1 MTAKNIKGGK
11 VLEIVTQL
19 EFLDEEKIKKELKRK
34 IIKDYAYILHDK
46 DIIDLEDKNLVSEEA
61 FKRLLID
68 EKEGKVSDIWEDVKG
83 EQRVKGIYKEQYIK
97 NVLDHP
103 EKKAH
108 WHILLYLPDNYTY
121 VNEAAKWFG
130 VPENFIRV
138 KRTGRGGKL
147 RNTLLDCVEYMTH
160 EDLKQQ
166 ELGKHRYQDEEIKA
180 SFNFRA
186 EMIEREEEKRK
197 YGRNI
202 SDRERLQLD
211 VLYNGLTLKQAREK
225 DPYNY
230 NKDLNILKRNRGD
243 YLSNQ
248 TPPAFRLNLYICGK
262 GGVGK
267 DLMAEALAR
276 SMYPQFLADDEIFF
290 NVGAS
295 GAEFEG
301 YDGQPVLIWS
311 DARAGELVQRWGREN
326 LLAGILDPFPTVTK
340 RQNIKYSSVSLMNSI
355 NIFTGADKW
364 VTFLNGLVGEYKD
377 KNGRLYES
385 ENKAQ
390 SYRRFPLIIPVYQDQ
405 FNILLNQGFLY
416 DNKSW
421 EQYNCYQ
428 NIRGSFAMLADKLS
442 SMPEIKETKTKAL
455 VEPVREQTEKLY
467 NKGIGS
473 VENDDEIDLS
483 MFDNYGEIIEQSE
496 FERGLAALNEEEL
509 FNLLGDKKNEYSKM
523 PFEDST
529 LDDIKAIE
537 REIFKRQRG

>member
-1 MTAKNIKGGK
+1 MATKNIKGGK

-68 EKEGKVSDIWEDVKG
+68 EKKGKVSDIWENVNGERKVKS
-83 EQRVKGIYKEQYIK
+83 IYKEQYIK
-97 NVLDHP
+97 NVLDDP

-130 VPENFIRV
+130 VPENFVRV

-180 SFNFRA
+180 SFDFRSELSA
-186 EMIEREEEKRK
+186 RTEEKRK
-197 YGRNI
+197 YGK
-202 SDRERLQLD
+202 SLTDRERLQLD
-211 VLYNGLTLKQAREK
+211 VLYNGLTLKQAMNK
-225 DPYNY
+225 DSYNY
-230 NKDLNILKRNRGD
+230 NKDMNILKRNRGE

-248 TPPAFRLNLYICGK
+248 TPPPFRLNLYICGK

-276 SMYPQFLADDEIFF
+276 SMYPQFLADDEIYFK
-290 NVGAS
+290 VGAK
-295 GAEFEG
+295 GAEFEY

-311 DARAGELVQRWGREN
+311 DVRAGELVQRWGREN
-326 LLAGILDPFPTVTK
+326 LLAGILDPFPTVAK
-340 RQNIKYSSVSLMNSI
+340 RQNVKYSSVSLINSI
-355 NIFTGADKW
+355 NIFTGADSW
-364 VTFLNGLVGEYKD
+364 EDFLNGLVGEYKD

-390 SYRRFPLIIPVYQDQ
+390 SYRRFPLVIPVYQSEFD
-405 FNILLNQGFLY
+405 IMLNKGFLD

-428 NIRGSFAMLADKLS
+428 NIRGSFSLLAKRLS
-442 SMPEIKETKTKAL
+442 SMPEIREKKVQAL
-455 VEPVREQTEKLY
+455 VEPVKEQTEKIY
-467 NKGIGS
+467 AKGVGS
-473 VENDDEIDLS
+473 INNDEEIDLS
-483 MFDNYGEIIEQSE
+483 VFDNYGVIEKSD
-496 FERGLAALNEEEL
+496 FERELATLNVNEL
-509 FNLLGDKKNEYSKM
+509 GTLFGEKKDEYSKC
-523 PFEDST
+523 PF
-529 LDDIKAIE
+529 DDNVLNQIKAIE
-537 REIFKRQRG
+537 REIYKRQRG

>member
-1 MTAKNIKGGK
+1 MGK
-11 VLEIVTQL
+11 SITGRCFEVVTQITATT
-19 EFLDEEKIKKELKRK
+19 EKEKKDRIKKAIDILKKYKSIERYS
-34 IIKDYAYILHDK
+34 IVIHDK
-46 DIIDLEDKNLVSEEA
+46 DYLTKDEIIEEYYSDKETLTKEDKMAITKAWAEKKYKRPTHIHIVFETPRNA
-61 FKRLLID
+61 FKP
-68 EKEGKVSDIWEDVKG
+68 E
-83 EQRVKGIYKEQYIK
+83 
-97 NVLDHP
+97 NVG
-103 EKKAH
+103 
-108 WHILLYLPDNYTY
+108 
-121 VNEAAKWFG
+121 KWFG
-130 VPENFIRV
+130 VAPNFVRI
-138 KRTGRGGKL
+138 KKGYGA
-147 RNTLLDCVEYMTH
+147 LLDATQYLTH
-160 EDLKQQ
+160 EDDKQQ
-166 ELGKHRYQDEEIKA
+166 DLGKYRYPDNEII
-180 SFNFRA
+180 SNWGWRA
-186 EMIEREEEKRK
+186 ELDARAEERAK
-197 YGRNI
+197 YGKNL

-473 VENDDEIDLS
+473 VKNDEEIDLS
-483 MFDNYGEIIEQSE
+483 IFDNYGEIIEQSD

-529 LDDIKAIE
+529 LDSIKAIE